1 MSVGSQSLRVDPI
14 LTLGQPIQGSSA
26 RTHQAESRSSE
37 DMTRSTRS
45 TRAAI
50 ASVAALL
57 AGSMPMDPRVAHA
70 DTVKDVL
77 CELQRLPATNLPEG
91 AVAALQAPEDFTC
104 DFTQTHAA
112 AYIDSS
118 SWAFIFPHA
127 EQGKSFERQNTEDFI
142 KFTREGQYRLF
153 VYQTGK
159 KPNEPGGF

>member
-1 MSVGSQSLRVDPI
+1 M
-14 LTLGQPIQGSSA
+14 
-26 RTHQAESRSSE
+26 
-37 DMTRSTRS
+37 TRS

-50 ASVAALL
+50 ASAAALL
-57 AGSMPMDPRVAHA
+57 AVSMPMNPRVAHA
-70 DTVKDVL
+70 DTVQDVL

-118 SWAFIFPHA
+118 RWAFVFPH
-127 EQGKSFERQNTEDFI
+127 EDQGKTFERQNTEDFI

>member
-1 MSVGSQSLRVDPI
+1 MSVGSKSLRVNPI
-14 LTLGQPIQGSSA
+14 LTRGQPIQGSST
-26 RTHQAESRSSE
+26 RTHQAESRSPE
-37 DMTRSTRS
+37 DMTRS

-50 ASVAALL
+50 ASAAALL

-118 SWAFIFPHA
+118 RWAFIFPHA